1 MSKKNVL
8 YVIGLAALMS
18 SAALAG
24 SASANLTPSTTITNN
39 CVITGGSLNFSSY
52 DPLGGAAVT
61 GNTTFAIQCTN
72 LMTAPNVLLNQG
84 LNDNTG
90 TLAAPARRLIATVG
104 ETPYYLN
111 YNLYSDTFTTVWEG
125 VTGVTSPTPNGTA
138 QNMTVYGKIA
148 SGQNVPAGTYSDTVV
163 ISVNF

>member
-1 MSKKNVL
+1 MLSVL
-8 YVIGLAALMS
+8 GLATLMT

-24 SASANLTPSTTITNN
+24 TASGTLTPGTTITNN
-39 CVITGGSLNFSSY
+39 CIITGGSLSFSAY

-61 GNTTFAIQCTN
+61 GNTTFSIQCTN
-72 LMTAPNVLLNQG
+72 LMSAPSVLMDQG

-90 TLAAPARRLIATVG
+90 TLAAPARRMLATVDS
-104 ETPYYLN
+104 TSYYLN
-111 YNLYSDTFTTVWEG
+111 YNLYSNAGASTVWEG

-148 SGQNVPAGTYSDTVV
+148 SGQNVPAGSYSDTVT